1 MHRDIS
7 IGNVLKLKTPAER
20 KEFSIKNAKDLVE
33 ALTTGSNRD
42 DYHRAVVEKADVLRK
57 AANGSTEQMLV
68 VARKI
73 LLAAE
78 NLEKAVKQLKVGS
91 KCKAIVSDGDL
102 AVFIPSYFQVRH
114 GSDSIAVCS
123 LG

>member
-1 MHRDIS
+1 
-7 IGNVLKLKTPAER
+7 
-20 KEFSIKNAKDLVE
+20 
-33 ALTTGSNRD
+33 
-42 DYHRAVVEKADVLRK
+42 
-57 AANGSTEQMLV
+57 MLV

-123 LG
+123 PRLISSFMPTQLILKGTPPFMSDDAREALEYGTPYLQSPY

>member
-57 AANGSTEQMLV
+57 AKGSKWVDRANACRRQENSNRSRKSGESCQATESGVQVQSDRIRRRSCCFYTILFPGR
-68 VARKI
+68 ARK
-73 LLAAE
+73 
-78 NLEKAVKQLKVGS
+78 
-91 KCKAIVSDGDL
+91 
-102 AVFIPSYFQVRH
+102 
-114 GSDSIAVCS
+114 
-123 LG
+123 